1 MAIRLKRAYDAP
13 ARNDGYRILV
23 DRMWPRGISKDD
35 ADIDAWMK
43 ELAPSADLRKWFDHD
58 PDKWDEF
65 RRRYFRE
72 LQKKDEAMEQII
84 DRLADGQVTLVFSA
98 SDTDHNNAVAL
109 KEYLERRVGA

>member
-1 MAIRLKRAYDAP
+1 MAIRVKRAYDAP
-13 ARNDGYRILV
+13 ERNDGYRILV
-23 DRMWPRGISKDD
+23 DRLWPRGIRKED
-35 ADIDAWMK
+35 AGIDAWMK
-43 ELAPSADLRKWFDHD
+43 ELAPSTDLRKWFDHD

-72 LQKKDEAMEQII
+72 LEKKDEAMDQII
-84 DRLADGQVTLVFSA
+84 DRLADGRVTLVFGA